1 MRTYAMRTHWV
12 RRHHY
17 TGKKCQSGFQLAAE
31 TSPPNAELLLYS
43 EDRVLRRLGD
53 SEFNDGLGWNLDLL
67 LCPWVE
73 AGASLPLLLHQLAKP
88 RQDEFT
94 GLFNLFICECAE
106 RIEEY
111 SRGSFVGLSGS
122 SKGDLKFSFGHV

>member
-1 MRTYAMRTHWV
+1 MRCERT
-12 RRHHY
+12 
-17 TGKKCQSGFQLAAE
+17 GFEGITTPERMPKRISTCAE

-67 LCPWVE
+67 LCLWVE
-73 AGASLPLLLHQLAKP
+73 AGASLPFLLHQLAKP
-88 RQDEFT
+88 RQDEFA
-94 GLFNLFICECAE
+94 GLFNLFICERAE

-122 SKGDLKFSFGHV
+122 SKSDLKFSFGHV

>member
-1 MRTYAMRTHWV
+1 MRCERI
-12 RRHHY
+12 
-17 TGKKCQSGFQLAAE
+17 GFGITTPEGMPKQISTCAE

-43 EDRVLRRLGD
+43 ENCVLRCLGD
-53 SEFNDGLGWNLDLL
+53 SEFDYGLGWNLDLL